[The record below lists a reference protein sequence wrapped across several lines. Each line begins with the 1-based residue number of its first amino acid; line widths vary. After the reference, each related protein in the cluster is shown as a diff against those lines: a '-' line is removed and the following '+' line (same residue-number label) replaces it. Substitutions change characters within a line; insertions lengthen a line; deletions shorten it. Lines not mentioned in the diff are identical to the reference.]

1 MDDKIFHKVGESQE
15 KPSVL
20 IIGGESFAN
29 DFLNKALLIYNCQPV
44 FFTRNLN
51 LEIFRKG
58 DYVFCFHQDWTLIKE
73 VLDASLPQTKI
84 LFALS
89 SLPEKDSLETKIF
102 QLAFE
107 KKLNIR
113 IVRFA
118 YVYGPGMSLKDY
130 QKFLHLNETDK
141 EKAIFITDFIYGL
154 LKAIFGGGTKGK
166 SFFLIQN
173 NKNLGWQTRV
183 NLSQGLEEL
192 EKSFEVKD
200 KKKEIKKSFLSKNFS
215 PKPFLPFLI
224 ILIIILV
231 FSPFLSLGLWSFL
244 GWQNL
249 KMTKS
254 SLTQGNFVKAASQSF
269 SAQKYFQKGEK
280 QLETIN
286 PVLNFFSQEK
296 TAELNRL
303 LNLGGTSAGGVNSFL
318 KATLELENLLRSVFQ
333 KESFAFGPVIKK
345 IQVDLDQSFSQLSLA
360 ESQMGD
366 RPERL
371 QLTEIRSLL
380 LQAREGINL
389 LPSLIGLE
397 KNKTY
402 LILFQNNSE
411 LRPTGGFIG
420 SYGLINFSQG
430 QLVDFEVKDI
440 YSADGQLKGH
450 VEPPEDLKKYL
461 GEAGWYLRDSNWD
474 PDFPSSAARAAWF
487 LEKET
492 GRKVDGVIGLNL
504 LLAQRILKAVGE
516 IDLPDYQEKI
526 NAENFFER
534 AEYHSEINFFPGST
548 QKQDF
553 LGSVSRVLFDKI
565 KQGDQKI
572 WFGLAKNLLPCL
584 KSKDLTLWL
593 EDPQAMTIIRSLGWS
608 GEIRSIKCQLSQEEC
623 LTDYLMVAEANVGI
637 NKANYFLKRS
647 FSHQVKIAI
656 DGIIQETLKLDY
668 HNTSPSEAF
677 PAGRYK
683 SYLRLYTPFGSE
695 IVSLKIT
702 DPQTGQIKE
711 IFDKEIKQENSYQ
724 VFGFLIEVPIQEKR
738 SVEVVYRLAQK
749 WNESKSRYLFL
760 LQKQSGIEDEAFSFW
775 LTPPLG
781 VTALANK
788 LKPSQTTE
796 GLFFSPQFNQDLVFE
811 ISLIK

>member
-1 MDDKIFHKVGESQE
+1 
-15 KPSVL
+15 
-20 IIGGESFAN
+20 
-29 DFLNKALLIYNCQPV
+29 
-44 FFTRNLN
+44 
-51 LEIFRKG
+51 
-58 DYVFCFHQDWTLIKE
+58 
-73 VLDASLPQTKI
+73 
-84 LFALS
+84 
-89 SLPEKDSLETKIF
+89 
-102 QLAFE
+102 
-107 KKLNIR
+107 
-113 IVRFA
+113 
-118 YVYGPGMSLKDY
+118 
-130 QKFLHLNETDK
+130 
-141 EKAIFITDFIYGL
+141 
-154 LKAIFGGGTKGK
+154 
-166 SFFLIQN
+166 
-173 NKNLGWQTRV
+173 
-183 NLSQGLEEL
+183 L
-192 EKSFEVKD
+192 EKSFE
-200 KKKEIKKSFLSKNFS
+200 KKEKSKKIKKTFLPKNFS
-215 PKPFLPFLI
+215 SKPLLTFLI
-224 ILIIILV
+224 ILIIVLV
-231 FSPFLSLGLWSFL
+231 FSHFLSLGLWSFL

-254 SLTQGNFVKAASQSF
+254 SLTQGNFIKATSQSF
-269 SAQKYFQKGEK
+269 LAQKYFQKGGE
-280 QLETIN
+280 QLETIS
-286 PVLNFFSQEK
+286 PVANFFSQKK
-296 TAELNRL
+296 TAELDRL

-318 KATLELENLLRSVFQ
+318 KATLELEGLLRSVFQ
-333 KESFAFGPVIKK
+333 KEPLAFGPVIKK

-371 QLTEIRSLL
+371 QLTEIRNLL

-420 SYGLINFSQG
+420 SYGLITFAQG
-430 QLVDFEVKDI
+430 QLVDFEVKDV

-474 PDFPSSAARAAWF
+474 PDFPSSAARASWF
-487 LEKET
+487 LEKEI

-504 LLAQRILKAVGE
+504 FLAQRLLKAVGE

-553 LGSVSRVLFDKI
+553 LGSVSRVLFEKI

-584 KSKDLTLWL
+584 KSKDLVLWL
-593 EDPQAMTIIRSLGWS
+593 EDPQAMTIIKNLGWS
-608 GEIRSIKCQLSQEEC
+608 GEVRNMKCQLSQEEC
-623 LTDYLMVAEANVGI
+623 LTDYLMVVEANVGI

-647 FSHQVKIAI
+647 FSHQVKIET
-656 DGIIQETLKLDY
+656 DGIIQETLNLDY
-668 HNTSPSEAF
+668 QNVSPSEAF

-695 IVSLKIT
+695 LVSIKIT

-711 IFDKEIKQENSYQ
+711 ITEKEIKQENSYQ

-738 SVEVVYRLAQK
+738 SVEVVYKLSQK
-749 WNESKSRYLFL
+749 WDEFKNHYLFL
-760 LQKQSGIEDEAFSFW
+760 LQKQPGIEDEAFSFW

-788 LKPSQTTE
+788 LKPNQTTE